1 MLWRVKD
8 FKGITEADLD
18 IAPGKISILTGVN
31 SSGKS
36 SVIQSLLLSAQSLHG
51 EGPVALNGPLVRL
64 GDAVDLVRESSATG
78 SISLALD
85 LMSTDIDADADD
97 SLHDVRLQAQY
108 MLKPSSD
115 NANLQSQR
123 LEISR
128 SDGDEN
134 PFVASHANSRASD
147 VRGAMEVASRLRPSH
162 ALHIKSLLGSQ
173 SRQLRTY
180 VAMQGLRPVAVV
192 QLMKPEQIES
202 RYREAIQAFLDELPR
217 ERSKSGSPSVARTGR
232 VPILREFVRLLAEGV
247 GTKDQSVQSLVDHF
261 QTVRR
266 QGIYSFEPAWRALN
280 EDQQSTLIDLAVE
293 MRARS
298 PYVFLPVRG
307 PQWRF
312 GSTAVG
318 LLENTLEGSL
328 GNSHAT
334 LSMLSETLR
343 DVADRVQYLGPLRD
357 EPRAVWNHWNE
368 LARSLPVGT
377 RGEYSAAVLSRSS
390 ESNTRYTTPDGLSIR
405 SSLASAVNDWLAY
418 LDIGETVSARSHGK
432 LGVGLDLAVS
442 GRVRDLTSVGVGVS
456 QTLPL
461 LVGVLAAPPG
471 ALFIVEQPELHL
483 HPGVQARLADFLMTA
498 RPDMALVIETHSDS
512 FVTRV
517 RRRVAEDAIS
527 LDQIDIIFVEPE
539 PSGSR
544 ARKLAITEFGNLSEW
559 PKGFLS
565 SAEEDVR
572 AILQANIRRTSGT
585 PNDS

>member
-1 MLWRVKD
+1 MKD
-8 FKGITEADLD
+8 FKGLTEADLD

-36 SVIQSLLLSAQSLHG
+36 SVIQSLLLSAQSLHS

-64 GDAVDLVRESSATG
+64 GNAVDLVRESSATG

-85 LMSTDIDADADD
+85 LLPGFDADPDADD
-97 SLHDVRLQAQY
+97 SLLEVHLQAQY

-115 NANLQSQR
+115 NTNLQPQR

-128 SDGDEN
+128 SGGDEN
-134 PFVASHANSRASD
+134 PLVASHANSRASD
-147 VRGAMEVASRLRPSH
+147 VREAMEVASRVKPSH
-162 ALHIKSLLGSQ
+162 ALHLKSLLGSQ

-180 VAMQGLRPVAVV
+180 VVMQGLRPVAVV
-192 QLMKPEQIES
+192 QLMKPEQIAF
-202 RYREAIQAFLDELPR
+202 RYREAVQAFLQELPR
-217 ERSKSGSPSVARTGR
+217 ERSKPSSPTGARTGR
-232 VPILREFVRLLAEGV
+232 WPVLREFVQLLAEATA
-247 GTKDQSVQSLVDHF
+247 TKDQRVQSLVDHV
-261 QTVRR
+261 QKLRGR
-266 QGIYSFEPAWRALN
+266 GILSFEPTWRGFS
-280 EDQQSTLIDLAVE
+280 ESQRSELIDVAVE

-298 PYVFLPVRG
+298 PYVVLPIRG
-307 PQWRF
+307 PHWRY
-312 GSTAVG
+312 GSTAMG

-328 GNSHAT
+328 GSSLTAI
-334 LSMLSETLR
+334 SMLSETLR

-357 EPRAVWNHWNE
+357 EPRVVWNHWNE

-390 ESNTRYTTPDGLSIR
+390 DSNTTYTAPDGQIIR
-405 SSLASAVNDWLAY
+405 SSLANAVNDWLAY
-418 LDIGETVSARSHGK
+418 LDIGDAVSARSHGK

-461 LVGVLAAPPG
+461 LVGVLAAPQG

-498 RPDMALVIETHSDS
+498 RPDMAIIIETHSDS

-517 RRRVAEDAIS
+517 RRRVAENAIA
-527 LDQIDIIFVEPE
+527 LDQVDIIFVEPDLT
-539 PSGSR
+539 GSR
-544 ARKLAITEFGNLSEW
+544 ARKLTLTEFGNLSEW
-559 PKGFLS
+559 PQGFLS

-585 PNDS
+585 SNAS